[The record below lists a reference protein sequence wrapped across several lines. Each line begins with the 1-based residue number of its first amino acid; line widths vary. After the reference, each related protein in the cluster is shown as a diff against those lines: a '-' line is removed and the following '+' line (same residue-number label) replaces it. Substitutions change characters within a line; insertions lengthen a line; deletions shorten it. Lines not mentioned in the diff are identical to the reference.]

1 MGFANFQ
8 LSISITVDANPWQ
21 IYKSTFRKG
30 SKRAIT
36 LKKIKIFKKVKNEFS
51 EHHCPNIFANFQ
63 REILITAESTLK
75 TNYQR
80 SYAKKIKKGHN
91 FGKNQN
97 FKKIKKL

>member
-1 MGFANFQ
+1 MFANFQ

-80 SYAKKIKKGHN
+80 SYGKK
-91 FGKNQN
+91 
-97 FKKIKKL
+97 